1 MRPSVCS
8 GRGSALADG
17 LRPHGAAAPRSAG
30 LPPPPTAPA
39 ADTQPRAQRRSSLS
53 RPMLPFKTNQ
63 AFHVRDFPTPH
74 LANRGPSPTSR
85 ARFAS
90 ARSYRKPPRLRS
102 APARGRQ
109 ALRGGPHTA
118 ARAPRRSAPP
128 PRRAPGSP
136 RPPSSARPYGG
147 AGTPHAA
154 PPRPPLPASAA
165 AAPLPLWPRSA
176 GGQCQ
181 PRPDVSPPRRP
192 GWAATRGRG
201 DAVPH
206 GHGLAAGRG
215 GRAVPGSVP
224 ASRVC
229 SRAPSDQD
237 AEAVFPYLSSVE

>member
-118 ARAPRRSAPP
+118 SRAPPAE
-128 PRRAPGSP
+128 
-136 RPPSSARPYGG
+136 RPA
-147 AGTPHAA
+147 
-154 PPRPPLPASAA
+154 
-165 AAPLPLWPRSA
+165 
-176 GGQCQ
+176 
-181 PRPDVSPPRRP
+181 SPPRTRQP
-192 GWAATRGRG
+192 QAPELRAAVRRGRDPARG
-201 DAVPH
+201 PPPAAPTCLRRRRPAPAVAP
-206 GHGLAAGRG
+206 LRR
-215 GRAVPGSVP
+215 RAVP
-224 ASRVC
+224 
-229 SRAPSDQD
+229 AP
-237 AEAVFPYLSSVE
+237 P